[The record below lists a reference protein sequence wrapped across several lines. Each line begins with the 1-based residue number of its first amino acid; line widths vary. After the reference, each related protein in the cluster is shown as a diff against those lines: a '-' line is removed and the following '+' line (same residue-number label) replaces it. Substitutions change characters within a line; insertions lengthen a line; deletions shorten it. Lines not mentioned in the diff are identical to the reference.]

1 MAAKPEGSDT
11 QGTEPKIYL
20 YKNGGIYVKPEDV
33 LASKNFREQVKKMA
47 KIRVNRG
54 HKKS

>member
-1 MAAKPEGSDT
+1 MATQSEGSHP
-11 QGTEPKIYL
+11 QGKEPKIYL

-54 HKKS
+54 ASKS